1 MNQFKLNLSKLRG
14 KIIAIDGP
22 AGAGKSTTAKLLA
35 SRLGYKYLDTGA
47 MYRALTYFVISNNL
61 VGAEEEKLSVLA
73 QNLKIEFETR
83 DDINRVFINGEDV
96 TEQIRSV
103 EVTNLVS
110 EISAIRGVRKAMVT
124 KQRILGRDG
133 SIVVEGRDTTTVV
146 FPSADI
152 KVFLDASVAE
162 RARRR
167 LIDMARM
174 GVSTTL
180 EEQEADIKRRDKFDS
195 GREHSPL
202 VKASDALLVDTTQM
216 TIDDQVERIISLMKS
231 LIH

>member
-1 MNQFKLNLSKLRG
+1 MNQFTLNLSRLKG

-22 AGAGKSTTAKLLA
+22 AGAGKSTTARILA
-35 SRLGYKYLDTGA
+35 SRLGYNYLDTGA
-47 MYRALTYFVISNNL
+47 MYRALTYFVLSNDL
-61 VGAEEEKLSVLA
+61 KSAGEEKLSVLA
-73 QNLKIEFETR
+73 QNLKIEFDTR
-83 DDINRVFINGEDV
+83 ADVNLVFINGEDV

-103 EVTNLVS
+103 EVTEYVS
-110 EISAIRGVRKAMVT
+110 EVSAIRGVREAMVT
-124 KQRILGRDG
+124 KQRVLGRDG

-152 KVFLDASVAE
+152 KVYLDASVSE

-174 GVSTTL
+174 GVSTTI
-180 EEQEADIKRRDKFDS
+180 EEQEADITRRDKFDS

-202 VKASDALLVDTTQM
+202 VKAKDALLVDTTRM
-216 TIDDQVERIISLMKS
+216 TIEDQVERIIELMKS
-231 LIH
+231 IIR